1 MAKQD
6 GRKLDHQSLETLR
19 LLAVRRVTED
29 GEKPREVMRSLGLC
43 RTSIYPWLRTH
54 KKKGQAALRM
64 RKACGLPSPSSPP
77 NNASKY
83 AVGSSAGIP
92 GSMVSVSDCGRG
104 RLWPGS
110 LRKSLAL
117 A

>member
-1 MAKQD
+1 MGEVLELGMAKQD

-64 RKACGLPSPSSPP
+64 RKACGPQPKLTPQTMPASTPWDHRQGSP
-77 NNASKY
+77 
-83 AVGSSAGIP
+83 AVWFQFRIVDAA
-92 GSMVSVSDCGRG
+92 DCG
-104 RLWPGS
+104 P
-110 LRKSLAL
+110 AH
-117 A
+117 